1 MIELAAV
8 QLLISGILGLFPQIR
23 PGIRSFIESLTA
35 QIPDLVSAGTDLAQ
49 FVNREMDR
57 IRQMIAENRDPTQ
70 EEWDALNLAVD
81 NEMSKLDA
89 QAWTAPL
96 PGPSNLP
103 LAVPPVVEDVGQ
115 PSQATP
121 LQAAQEQQA
130 VTPAPQQQP
139 APEFHPEM
147 PRPISP
153 ADEPV
158 NEGDPVPQAR
168 PEA

>member
-89 QAWTAPL
+89 QAQWTAPL
-96 PGPSNLP
+96 PGPSSLP
-103 LAVPPVVEDVGQ
+103 PALPPVVEDAGQ
-115 PSQATP
+115 PS
-121 LQAAQEQQA
+121 
-130 VTPAPQQQP
+130 VPQQQP
-139 APEFHPEM
+139 V
-147 PRPISP
+147 SP

>member
-89 QAWTAPL
+89 QAQWTAPL

-103 LAVPPVVEDVGQ
+103 PALPPVVEDAGQ
-115 PSQATP
+115 PS
-121 LQAAQEQQA
+121 
-130 VTPAPQQQP
+130 VPQQQP
-139 APEFHPEM
+139 V
-147 PRPISP
+147 SQ

>member
-35 QIPDLVSAGTDLAQ
+35 QIPDLVSVGTDLAQ

-89 QAWTAPL
+89 QAQWTAPL

-103 LAVPPVVEDVGQ
+103 PALPPVVEDAGQ
-115 PSQATP
+115 PT
-121 LQAAQEQQA
+121 
-130 VTPAPQQQP
+130 VPQQQP
-139 APEFHPEM
+139 V
-147 PRPISP
+147 SP